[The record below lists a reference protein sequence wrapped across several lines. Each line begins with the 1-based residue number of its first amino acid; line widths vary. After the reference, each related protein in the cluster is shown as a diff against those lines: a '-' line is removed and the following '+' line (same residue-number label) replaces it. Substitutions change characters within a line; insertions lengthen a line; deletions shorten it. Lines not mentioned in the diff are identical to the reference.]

1 MQRLQRWTKN
11 NLGHFVVS
19 QLSHTLITA
28 VILGALFFGAARV
41 GALDGMLA
49 PLAQTTGAS
58 FTTIHYQGRLAD
70 SSGNPIH
77 NPDPGLGMTFALYTE
92 ETGGSPIWSEPHTGI
107 SVSNGL
113 FSVKL
118 GSVNALSADLLTG
131 DRWLGITIGNDAE
144 MAPREKL
151 ASVPYAMVAG
161 EALTVPDGSIGA
173 DQIADD
179 AVTLDKLGLA
189 RYSFARGSDSI
200 IQYEGPGDQKTSLD
214 LSTCAAGEW
223 CCNAGSTICY
233 HHDSG
238 VDAILEFNIEGTPSH
253 ACVLVHNEDDYPNK
267 SRGIY
272 YATDGGNQSHTGGT
286 TASISR
292 EGIEGIPVSTH
303 ANYYWLCGW

>member
-1 MQRLQRWTKN
+1 MQRLQRWTKD
-11 NLGHFVVS
+11 NLGHFVFS
-19 QLSHTLITA
+19 QLTHTVITA
-28 VILGALFFGAARV
+28 MILAALFFGAAQV
-41 GALDGMLA
+41 DALDRMFA
-49 PLAQTTGAS
+49 PLTQTTGTS
-58 FTTIHYQGRLAD
+58 FTTIYYQGRLAN
-70 SSGNPIH
+70 SSGNPI
-77 NPDPGLGMTFALYTE
+77 NNTDPGLGMTFALYTE
-92 ETGGSPIWSEPHTGI
+92 ETGGSPIWSEPHT
-107 SVSNGL
+107 SVRVSNGL

-189 RYSFARGSDSI
+189 KYKFQRGGDDI
-200 IQYEGPGDQKTSLD
+200 VHYWGPSGQETELD

-223 CCNAGSTICY
+223 CCNAESMICY

-253 ACVLVHNEDDYPNK
+253 ACILVHNEDDRPVK
-267 SRGIY
+267 SKGIY
-272 YATDGGNQSHTGGT
+272 YATDGGKQSHTGGT
-286 TASISR
+286 TASFSR
-292 EGIEGIPVSTH
+292 EGVEGIPLSTH

>member
-28 VILGALFFGAARV
+28 AILGALFFGAARV

-70 SSGNPIH
+70 SSGNPI
-77 NPDPGLGMTFALYTE
+77 NNTDPGLGMTFALYTE
-92 ETGGSPIWSEPHTGI
+92 ETGGSPIWSEPHTGV
-107 SVSNGL
+107 SVSDGL

-118 GSVNALSADLLTG
+118 GNVNALSADLLNG

-179 AVTLDKLGLA
+179 AVTLDKLGLGKYKF
-189 RYSFARGSDSI
+189 RRGGDDI
-200 IQYEGPGDQKTSLD
+200 VHYWGPSGQETELD

-223 CCNAGSTICY
+223 CCNAEKTICY
-233 HHDSG
+233 HHESGTDS
-238 VDAILEFNIEGTPSH
+238 VLEFNLDGAPSIT
-253 ACVLVHNEDDYPNK
+253 CVLLHNEDDRPRY
-267 SRGIY
+267 SQGIS
-272 YATDGGNQSHTGGT
+272 YATDGGNQSHTDGKN
-286 TASISR
+286 AKFSR
-292 EGIEGIPVSTH
+292 AGVEGIPINN
-303 ANYYWLCGW
+303 AAYYWLCGW